1 MRLLIAE
8 DDKALGLFLSR
19 GLEADGHRV
28 RLACDGGAAVEAF
41 RQEMPDL
48 TILDLNM
55 PVKDGEQVL
64 EELRALDAELPVLV
78 LTARQE
84 VDTRV
89 RCLDRGADDLMIKP
103 FSLHELRA
111 RCRALLRRK
120 REARLQLR
128 AGDLELDRLD
138 HTARRGGLPIVLT
151 NKEFALLEHLMLN
164 RGQCVSRVELLD
176 SVWNLEPAQ
185 TTNIVD
191 VYVNYLRRKLKD
203 PPPGQLIRTVRG
215 QGYMVPSETELALV
229 APVPRLPSSGASGP
243 ACGEQSSLRI
253 ALSSIHRFQSQEN
266 ISCVSVPVPA
276 LPVAPRIRPRT
287 ALVASADRS
296 FRQRLSEILTG
307 LRWQV
312 REAEG
317 GAQAW
322 AEAEAAPPEA
332 VIVDSW
338 LPDLDLAEFLKD
350 FRGTFPQVDL
360 VTAGGGAGAGKPARA
375 LPPGTALC
383 SAPLPGHR
391 YGCLEYGARA
401 RTGQMRTAQPD
412 AAPASAVCGG
422 IGRSGGNQPR
432 RRLSSAAHGI
442 YRQPLSRPCG
452 SGAILPLAP
461 ATRAPATGCRR

>member
-28 RLACDGGAAVEAF
+28 RLAYDGAAAVEAF
-41 RQEMPDL
+41 RQDLPDL

-64 EELRALDAELPVLV
+64 EEVRALDADLPVLV

-120 REARLQLR
+120 REARLLLR

-138 HTARRGGLPIVLT
+138 HTARRAGEPIVLT

-176 SVWNLEPAQ
+176 SVWNLEPTQ

-203 PPPGQLIRTVRG
+203 PPPGHADPHGARAGLHGAAGDRACACR
-215 QGYMVPSETELALV
+215 LA
-229 APVPRLPSSGASGP
+229 RASRCRRFCQ
-243 ACGEQSSLRI
+243 AC
-253 ALSSIHRFQSQEN
+253 
-266 ISCVSVPVPA
+266 CPA
-276 LPVAPRIRPRT
+276 LPRLLLKRI
-287 ALVASADRS
+287 D
-296 FRQRLSEILTG
+296 
-307 LRWQV
+307 
-312 REAEG
+312 
-317 GAQAW
+317 
-322 AEAEAAPPEA
+322 
-332 VIVDSW
+332 
-338 LPDLDLAEFLKD
+338 
-350 FRGTFPQVDL
+350 
-360 VTAGGGAGAGKPARA
+360 
-375 LPPGTALC
+375 
-383 SAPLPGHR
+383 
-391 YGCLEYGARA
+391 CL
-401 RTGQMRTAQPD
+401 
-412 AAPASAVCGG
+412 
-422 IGRSGGNQPR
+422 
-432 RRLSSAAHGI
+432 
-442 YRQPLSRPCG
+442 
-452 SGAILPLAP
+452 
-461 ATRAPATGCRR
+461 